1 MHPRRSYSRWRL
13 LLAAP
18 RSGAENMARDS
29 ALQARAAR
37 TGETVFSIYSWT
49 RPTLSFGRHQPAAGL
64 YDVER
69 IRSANVDVVRRP
81 TGGRAILHDHEVT
94 YSVTAP
100 VKDAA
105 PLRETYA
112 RINRILLDGLRRLGV
127 DVELASPAERAPA
140 PSTRPCFE
148 TPGEGELVARGSK
161 LVGSA
166 QWRDEGALLQHGSI
180 LVDDDQSSL
189 PSFAA
194 AAAAAVA
201 GTGPQSD
208 SIPRP
213 ATLHALLG
221 RSPEIAEVASAM
233 FDAVR
238 SLEDELATEMAEEEI
253 RGDTMTHIPH
263 FLDEGW
269 TWRR

>member
-1 MHPRRSYSRWRL
+1 MHSRRSYSRWRL
-13 LLAAP
+13 LLAEP

-49 RPTLSFGRHQPAAGL
+49 RPTLSFGRHQPATGL
-64 YDVER
+64 YDIQK

-105 PLRETYA
+105 PLRETYS
-112 RINRILLDGLRRLGV
+112 RINRILLEGLVRLGV
-127 DVELASPAERAPA
+127 GVELASRTKRAPA

-148 TPGEGELVARGSK
+148 TPGEGELVAGGSK

-166 QWRDEGALLQHGSI
+166 QWRDKGALLQHGSI
-180 LVDDDQSSL
+180 LVEDDQSSL
-189 PSFAA
+189 PLFAA
-194 AAAAAVA
+194 AGDGAA
-201 GTGPQSD
+201 GDT
-208 SIPRP
+208 IPRP
-213 ATLHALLG
+213 ATLHELLG
-221 RSPEIAEVASAM
+221 RAPDVAEVASAM

-238 SLEDELATEMAEEEI
+238 SLEDEEATVIGEDEI
-253 RGDTMTHIPH
+253 RSETVTRIPH

>member
-1 MHPRRSYSRWRL
+1 MHPRRSFSRWRL
-13 LLAAP
+13 LLAVP

-37 TGETVFSIYSWT
+37 TGETVISIYSWM
-49 RPTLSFGRHQPAAGL
+49 RPTLSFGRHQPAAGR
-64 YDVER
+64 YDIEK

-94 YSVTAP
+94 YSITAP
-100 VKDAA
+100 IVDDA
-105 PLRETYA
+105 PLRDTYA
-112 RINRILLDGLRRLGV
+112 CINRLLIEGLRRLGA
-127 DVELASPAERAPA
+127 DVELAATTGRAPV

-148 TPGEGELVARGSK
+148 TPSEGELVAGGRK

-166 QWRDEGALLQHGSI
+166 QWRENGGLLQHGSI

-194 AAAAAVA
+194 NGGDASAAA
-201 GTGPQSD
+201 S
-208 SIPRP
+208 RP
-213 ATLHALLG
+213 ATLRALLG
-221 RSPEIAEVASAM
+221 RSPEIEEVASAM

-238 SLEDELATEMAEEEI
+238 SLEDDSASEISEEEI
-253 RGDTMTHIPH
+253 RGETMNRIPH

>member
-13 LLAAP
+13 LLVAP

-37 TGETVFSIYSWT
+37 SGETVFSIYSWT

-64 YDVER
+64 YDIEKL
-69 IRSANVDVVRRP
+69 RSASVGVVRRP
-81 TGGRAILHDHEVT
+81 TGGRAILHDREVT

-100 VKDAA
+100 VKDA
-105 PLRETYA
+105 PSLRETYE
-112 RINRILLDGLRRLGV
+112 RINLILLDGLRRLGA
-127 DVELASPAERAPA
+127 DVQLASPSQRAPA

-148 TPGEGELVARGSK
+148 TPGKGELVAGGNK

-180 LVDDDQSSL
+180 LVDDDQSAL

-194 AAAAAVA
+194 RGTAAS
-201 GTGPQSD
+201 SD

-221 RSPEIAEVASAM
+221 RTPHVAEVASVM

-238 SLEDELATEMAEEEI
+238 SLEDDDATPMAEEEV
-253 RGDTMTHIPH
+253 RGETMRHIPH

>member
-1 MHPRRSYSRWRL
+1 
-13 LLAAP
+13 
-18 RSGAENMARDS
+18 MARDS

-64 YDVER
+64 YDIEK
-69 IRSANVDVVRRP
+69 IRSANVDIVRRP

-100 VKDAA
+100 LQDAA

-112 RINRILLDGLRRLGV
+112 RINRILLDGLGRLGV
-127 DVELASPAERAPA
+127 NAGLASATARAPA

-148 TPGEGELVARGSK
+148 TPGEGELVASGNK

-166 QWRDEGALLQHGSI
+166 QWRDNGALLQHGSI

-194 AAAAAVA
+194 AADGATDLSV
-201 GTGPQSD
+201 
-208 SIPRP
+208 PRP
-213 ATLHALLG
+213 ATLRTLLG
-221 RSPEIAEVASAM
+221 RAPAATEVASAM

-238 SLEDELATEMAEEEI
+238 CLEDEGATELAEDEI
-253 RGDTMTHIPH
+253 REEMMSRIPH

>member
-1 MHPRRSYSRWRL
+1 MHPRRSYTRWRL

-18 RSGAENMARDS
+18 RSGAENMARDT
-29 ALQARAAR
+29 ALQARAAQ
-37 TGETVFSIYSWT
+37 TGETVFSIYSWA

-64 YDVER
+64 YDIEK
-69 IRSANVDVVRRP
+69 IRAAKVDVVRRP
-81 TGGRAILHDHEVT
+81 TGGRAILHDREVT

-100 VKDAA
+100 ATVAE
-105 PLRETYA
+105 PLRATYD
-112 RINRILLDGLRRLGV
+112 RINRILLDGLARLGV
-127 DVELASPAERAPA
+127 NAEPASTRERAPA

-148 TPGEGELVARGSK
+148 TPGQGELVASGSK

-166 QWRDEGALLQHGSI
+166 QWRDDGALLQHGSI

-189 PSFAA
+189 PLFAA
-194 AAAAAVA
+194 AADGANLPV
-201 GTGPQSD
+201 S
-208 SIPRP
+208 RP
-213 ATLHALLG
+213 ATLNTLLG
-221 RSPEIAEVASAM
+221 RSPAVAEVASAM

-238 SLEDELATEMAEEEI
+238 SREDEDATEMAEEEI
-253 RGDTMTHIPH
+253 REEMMSRIPH